1 MRLARK
7 YAPKRLVEVV
17 GQPEAVSQMLLWL
30 SGWKKGRPLLIH
42 GPTGTGKTA
51 AVHALAADKGFELIE
66 LGNEDS
72 DIERVLPAIKQHSL
86 TRKQKLVVV
95 ESAEQ
100 LQTKLLSAIIKQSVF
115 PVILFVDDVW
125 KPKFATLRRSSEV
138 IQFRKVLASSIE
150 KRLKEVGKLENLPET
165 VQFRSFAE
173 AAGGDVR
180 AALIDMDSG
189 SDAARD
195 RATNVFDVL
204 KAVFK
209 GSREQALKAVDSSD
223 KDPHQL
229 LWWIEENIQNEFADP
244 EEIARAF
251 ELLSKADIM
260 KKRCPELLAGFSSVR
275 KSRPKAF
282 TSYKPP
288 RFRPAPID
296 DDLCL
301 RLAEKMHCSPSKA
314 RQEME
319 FLKPVLK

>member
-86 TRKQKLVVV
+86 TRKEKLVVV

-100 LQTKLLSAIIKQSVF
+100 LPTKTLSSIVKESVF

-125 KPKFATLRRSSEV
+125 KPKFATLRYSAEV
-138 IQFRKVLASSIE
+138 IQFRKVLTSSIE
-150 KRLKEVGKLENLPET
+150 KRLKEVGKLENLPEG

-173 AAGGDVR
+173 AAAGDVR

-209 GSREQALKAVDSSD
+209 GPRVQALAAVDSSD

-229 LWWIEENIQNEFADP
+229 LWWIEENIQNEFSDP
-244 EEIARAF
+244 SERAAAF
-251 ELLSKADIM
+251 ELLSKADLM
-260 KKRCPELLAGFSSVR
+260 KKRCPDLLSGFSSIR
-275 KSRPKAF
+275 KSKPKAY
-282 TSYKPP
+282 TAYRPP
-288 RFRPAPID
+288 KFRPAPRD
-296 DDLCL
+296 DETCL

-314 RQEME
+314 RKEME
-319 FLKPVLK
+319 FLRPVLK

>member
-1 MRLARK
+1 MRLATK

-30 SGWKKGRPLLIH
+30 SGWKKGRPLIVH

-51 AVHALAADKGFELIE
+51 AVHALAAERGFELIE

-72 DIERVLPAIKQHSL
+72 EIERVLPAIKQHSL

-95 ESAEQ
+95 EDAEH
-100 LQTKLLSAIIKQSVF
+100 LPARMLTSIVKESVF

-125 KPKFATLRRSSEV
+125 KPRFAALRYASEV
-138 IQFRKVLASSIE
+138 IQFRKVLTSSIE
-150 KRLKEVGKLENLPET
+150 KRLKEVGRLEQLPEN

-173 AAGGDVR
+173 AAAGDVR

-195 RATNVFDVL
+195 RATNVFD
-204 KAVFK
+204 AVKTIFK
-209 GSREQALKAVDSSD
+209 GTAAEAAKAIERCD
-223 KDPHQL
+223 KDPNQL
-229 LWWIEENIQNEFADP
+229 MWWIEENIPNEFSDP
-244 EEIARAF
+244 TERAAAF
-251 ELLSKADIM
+251 ELLSKADLRR
-260 KKRCPELLAGFSSVR
+260 KRCPDLLSCFSSVR
-275 KSRPKAF
+275 KSKTKAYTAYRPPKF
-282 TSYKPP
+282 MPVP
-288 RFRPAPID
+288 RD
-296 DDLCL
+296 DETCL

-314 RQEME
+314 RKEME

>member
-229 LWWIEENIQNEFADP
+229 LWWIEENIQNEFSDP

-319 FLKPVLK
+319 FLRPVLK